1 MQNVKNIF
9 QLDYSEYE
17 HLSSYLKLETKEE
30 IFNILNQKLLLF
42 SKYKNFSR
50 LDVFIKKIKK
60 NIINIYYLD
69 FFIKFFFKKSILRYQ
84 LNLILALHESD
95 YDNFQIILKNRN
107 IYIVFYELLM
117 FVFVLISF
125 PIWFLIIIFLNIFRL
140 L

>member
-17 HLSSYLKLETKEE
+17 RLSSYLKLETKDE

-42 SKYKNFSR
+42 SKYKNFTR

-117 FVFVLISF
+117 FLFVLISF

>member
-17 HLSSYLKLETKEE
+17 RLSSYLKLETKDE

-42 SKYKNFSR
+42 SKYKNFTR

>member
-1 MQNVKNIF
+1 MQSVKNIF

-17 HLSSYLKLETKEE
+17 RLSSYLKLEVKEE

-69 FFIKFFFKKSILRYQ
+69 FFVKFFFKKSIFRYQ

-125 PIWFLIIIFLNIFRL
+125 PIWFLIIIFLNIFSL

>member
-1 MQNVKNIF
+1 MQNGKNIF

-17 HLSSYLKLETKEE
+17 GLSSYLKLESKEE
-30 IFNILNQKLLLF
+30 IFNILNRKLLLF
-42 SKYKNFSR
+42 SKYKNCSR

-95 YDNFQIILKNRN
+95 YDNFQIILKNRS

-125 PIWFLIIIFLNIFRL
+125 PFWILIIIFLNTFRL

>member
-17 HLSSYLKLETKEE
+17 RLSSYLKLETKEE

-84 LNLILALHESD
+84 LNLILAIHESD

-107 IYIVFYELLM
+107 IYILFYELLM

-125 PIWFLIIIFLNIFRL
+125 PIWLLVIIFLNIFRL

>member
-17 HLSSYLKLETKEE
+17 RLSSYLKLETKDE

-42 SKYKNFSR
+42 SKYKNFTR

-117 FVFVLISF
+117 FLFVLISF

-140 L
+140 I

>member
-17 HLSSYLKLETKEE
+17 RLSSYLKLETKEE

-84 LNLILALHESD
+84 LNLILAIHESD

-125 PIWFLIIIFLNIFRL
+125 PIWLLIIIFLNIFRL

>member
-17 HLSSYLKLETKEE
+17 RLSSYLKLETKEE

-84 LNLILALHESD
+84 LNLILAIHESD

-107 IYIVFYELLM
+107 ILQEYLKPL
-117 FVFVLISF
+117 
-125 PIWFLIIIFLNIFRL
+125 
-140 L
+140 

>member
-17 HLSSYLKLETKEE
+17 LLSSYLKLEIKEE
-30 IFNILNQKLLLF
+30 IFNILNKKLLLF

>member
-17 HLSSYLKLETKEE
+17 RLSSYLKLETKDE

-42 SKYKNFSR
+42 SKYKNFNR

-117 FVFVLISF
+117 FLFVLISF

>member
-17 HLSSYLKLETKEE
+17 RLSSYLKLETKEE

-84 LNLILALHESD
+84 LNLILAIHESD

-107 IYIVFYELLM
+107 IYILFYELLM

-125 PIWFLIIIFLNIFRL
+125 PIWLLIIIFLNIFRL

>member
-17 HLSSYLKLETKEE
+17 DLSSYLKLKSKEE
-30 IFNILNQKLLLF
+30 IFNILNRKLLLF
-42 SKYKNFSR
+42 SKYKDFSA

-95 YDNFQIILKNRN
+95 YDNFQIILKNRS

-117 FVFVLISF
+117 FLFVFISF
-125 PIWFLIIIFLNIFRL
+125 PFWILIIIFLNIFKL

>member
-17 HLSSYLKLETKEE
+17 RLSSYLKLETKEE

-84 LNLILALHESD
+84 LNLILAIHESD

-107 IYIVFYELLM
+107 IYILFYELLM

>member
-17 HLSSYLKLETKEE
+17 RLSSYLKLETKEE

-107 IYIVFYELLM
+107 IYILFYELLM

-125 PIWFLIIIFLNIFRL
+125 PIWLLIIIFLNIFRL

>member
-17 HLSSYLKLETKEE
+17 RLSSYLKLETKEE

-84 LNLILALHESD
+84 LNLILAIHESD

-107 IYIVFYELLM
+107 IYILFYEFLM

-125 PIWFLIIIFLNIFRL
+125 PIWLLVIIFLNIFRL

>member
-17 HLSSYLKLETKEE
+17 RLSSYLKLETKDE

-42 SKYKNFSR
+42 SKYKNFTR

-84 LNLILALHESD
+84 LNLILAIHESD

>member
-9 QLDYSEYE
+9 QLDYGEYE
-17 HLSSYLKLETKEE
+17 RLSSYLKLEIKEE
-30 IFNILNQKLLLF
+30 IFNILNKKLLLF
-42 SKYKNFSR
+42 SRYKNFSR

-125 PIWFLIIIFLNIFRL
+125 PIWFLIIIFLNILRL

>member
-9 QLDYSEYE
+9 QLDYGEYE
-17 HLSSYLKLETKEE
+17 RLSSYLKLEIKEE
-30 IFNILNQKLLLF
+30 IFNILNKKLLLF
-42 SKYKNFSR
+42 SRYKNFSR
-50 LDVFIKKIKK
+50 LDIFIKKIKK

>member
-17 HLSSYLKLETKEE
+17 RLSSYLKLETKDE

>member
-17 HLSSYLKLETKEE
+17 LLSSYLKLETKEE

-42 SKYKNFSR
+42 SKYKKFSR

-84 LNLILALHESD
+84 LNLILAIHESD

-107 IYIVFYELLM
+107 IYILFYELLM

-125 PIWFLIIIFLNIFRL
+125 PIWLLVIIFLNIFRL

>member
-9 QLDYSEYE
+9 QLDYGEYE
-17 HLSSYLKLETKEE
+17 RLSSYLKLEIKEE
-30 IFNILNQKLLLF
+30 IFNILNKKLLLF
-42 SKYKNFSR
+42 SRYKNFSR
-50 LDVFIKKIKK
+50 LDIFIKKIKK

-107 IYIVFYELLM
+107 IYILFYELLM

>member
-17 HLSSYLKLETKEE
+17 RLSSYLKLETRDE

-42 SKYKNFSR
+42 SKYKNFTR

-95 YDNFQIILKNRN
+95 YDNFQIILKNRD

>member
-17 HLSSYLKLETKEE
+17 RLSSYLKLETKEE

-69 FFIKFFFKKSILRYQ
+69 FFIKFFFKKSVLRYQ
-84 LNLILALHESD
+84 LNLILAIHESD

-107 IYIVFYELLM
+107 IYILFYELLM

-125 PIWFLIIIFLNIFRL
+125 PIWLLIIIFLNIFRL

>member
-17 HLSSYLKLETKEE
+17 RLSSYLKLETKEE
-30 IFNILNQKLLLF
+30 IFNILNLKLLLF

-107 IYIVFYELLM
+107 IYILFYELLM

-125 PIWFLIIIFLNIFRL
+125 PIWLLIIIFLNIFRL

>member
-17 HLSSYLKLETKEE
+17 RLSSYLKLETKDE

-95 YDNFQIILKNRN
+95 YDNFQIILKNRS

-125 PIWFLIIIFLNIFRL
+125 PFWILIIIFLNTFRL

>member
-17 HLSSYLKLETKEE
+17 RLSSYLKLETKEE

-69 FFIKFFFKKSILRYQ
+69 FFIKFFFKKSVLRYQ
-84 LNLILALHESD
+84 LNLILAIHESD

-107 IYIVFYELLM
+107 IYILFYELLM